1 MRTKIKYKLLSPL
14 SHIGETASTGS
25 YFQTVLTTQ
34 GRLPVITGNS
44 TRGQIRDSAALHL
57 LNTLDMK
64 VDKEIFNVLFSGG
77 NLSGTMKDDVERAKQ
92 IREYFP
98 AVSLLG
104 GGMGTMIMAG
114 KLLVS
119 FGYPVCRESEE
130 YTGIES
136 DLSWH
141 ELIDEIEFTRTD
153 DTKNDVKAK
162 KIVDINDDSGAGTA
176 STQMRYSVQY
186 IAAGTEIV
194 QEFIALDGTTPLEI
208 GALYAAICEW
218 FKTPKLGGMAS
229 KGFGMFDAVVG
240 DRDIV
245 LSGGK
250 ITIKPE
256 IADLIESYEKFVLEE
271 GGEHISLLAAPKG
284 GKKNGKKADSA
295 N

>member
-1 MRTKIKYKLLSPL
+1 MNTNIKYRLLSPV

-57 LNTLDMK
+57 LNTLNIK

-77 NLSGTMKDDVERAKQ
+77 NLSGTMRDDVERAKQ
-92 IREYFP
+92 IRNYYP

-119 FGYPVCRESEE
+119 FGYPVCAESEQF
-130 YTGIES
+130 TGIES
-136 DLSWH
+136 AQSWH
-141 ELIDEIEFTRTD
+141 EMIEEIEFTRTD
-153 DTKNDVKAK
+153 DTKNDVKAGR
-162 KIVDINDDSGAGTA
+162 IVNINDDSGAGTA

-194 QEFIALDGTTPLEI
+194 QNLITLDGITPLEI

-218 FKTPKLGGMAS
+218 FKVPRLGGMAA
-229 KGFGMFDAVVG
+229 KGFGLFDAVVG

-245 LSGGK
+245 LSGGR
-250 ITIKPE
+250 ITLKPQ
-256 IADLIESYEKFVLEE
+256 IADLIDAYEAFVREE
-271 GGEHISLLAAPKG
+271 GGEHLSLLAAPKG
-284 GKKNGKKADSA
+284 GKKGGKKANNAD
-295 N
+295 